1 LQEILIAIDASA
13 SDWTREN
20 KHLGLHVAWLGEE
33 GGIRSEDTNDD
44 DIH

>member
-20 KHLGLHVAWLGEE
+20 KYLASPAAWLEEE
-33 GGIRSEDTNDD
+33 GGITSEDTNDD
-44 DIH
+44 DVH